1 MRSFLIIALVTVLM
15 ALPSVPARAGEP
27 TGRTTVITS
36 IRAVGSQLVVT
47 VTVPAGK
54 RRVTLE
60 TRPRLVR
67 GAWTPREARWS
78 ESAAAGEITFEL
90 PLGADTE
97 MVRVRDESEAEIGL
111 PAGFFSGSKEFAGT
125 KQTETAGMKT
135 AGPGGFAF
143 DNAVT
148 GVPTAIP
155 TAGATVDRAVVE
167 SDIWNVDGRTLY
179 FFNQQRGLQIVDLAD
194 PDRPVLTGTLPL
206 AVWGEQMYRLPAAT
220 ADGSVW
226 LALLA
231 QQGCSG
237 NASEVLL
244 VQVKEGRPSLAA
256 RLPVRGQIKET
267 RLVGNALYLASY
279 DWSQPEPLPVKDAK
293 GNITGYEY
301 QAWESRTVVTAYDL
315 ADPSRP
321 AAQPEVELPVSPDA
335 IMATDRF
342 LFVAVTGTRQPKDNE
357 RLAAWAVAGNHAVMV
372 FDISDPRGTVA
383 QRGFFLTAGR
393 VADKFKLGQLGKQGG
408 ALAVVSQ
415 VDGVSIPTEHINKDG
430 SVSSSWSWTPPQAVL
445 QTFSLADPSAP
456 TALGRLNLVTNESL
470 FGTRFSGDRAYIV
483 TFRRVDPLWIV
494 DLRDPVHPTVK
505 GELQIP
511 GYSTYLQPLA
521 DDTRLL
527 ALGVD
532 GSRTTVQLFDV
543 ADAAKPSLLSKVFLG
558 EGWSW
563 SEGNADEKAFQ
574 VFADAGLALV
584 PWQGQRSGSQAGQW
598 FQGMQLIDLDLRAG
612 TLKTRGV
619 IDHAI
624 QARRATLLGDR
635 IVSVSGQDLLTVE
648 ATDRDHPKTV
658 AQLPLS
664 TQVDRVFVAGNRL
677 VTLRDGGSAAGQVS
691 LASAAVPEKAIAT
704 VPLEALPII
713 GADRR
718 GDRLYVVQFRADT
731 WRNEATIV
739 SNAVVKKVA
748 RPWLERS
755 ITNFVA
761 VEVPPP
767 TVIIAVTNIVIR
779 EDLGT
784 DLRTTNVTVQGR
796 KFLAPASTNWV
807 ATTTTNTFPPSPDD
821 PTPSSHLLTWTR
833 PEFTPMPSTW
843 KTNAVV
849 DIEFISV
856 PPLLVTNWVA
866 ETSWESVRVPG
877 ASRFSVVEIGADTLR
892 LRSEVAFEN
901 PADFYGGALTALWP
915 GDKTIV
921 WTQRSGGYYWGGG
934 GPMIAFSKN
943 VAVADV
949 ATTGFAPGFTAGLP
963 ASRFWWGGWWGA
975 ETRDFLAFDVADP
988 AAPVLASRTRLGGTN
1003 DWNTFS
1009 DTFADGGKLFVG
1021 HQVSRYTAA
1030 TETSTIVT
1038 NQDGSLTK
1046 LPVWQP
1052 GTWEHR
1058 QFLDVLD
1065 FTDAAEP
1072 VVRAP
1077 VGFPGTLNGVSH
1089 GGALVYATGPDPKA
1103 PSDTAVQQL
1112 HALAYDGL
1120 QASLVASLPLPAA
1133 YPRPVLVRPDGQ
1145 VLLGRAAATTN
1156 ETPALETWAVSSAGR
1171 FDRYASLKLAV
1182 AADDLHAFGD
1192 LLVVSASDRFLS
1204 YNAADAAALAPIGE
1218 VDRPCAVWP
1227 DWAGADATAAT
1238 GLWLPRGGQ
1247 GLWHVPLRP

>member
-1 MRSFLIIALVTVLM
+1 M
-15 ALPSVPARAGEP
+15 
-27 TGRTTVITS
+27 
-36 IRAVGSQLVVT
+36 
-47 VTVPAGK
+47 
-54 RRVTLE
+54 
-60 TRPRLVR
+60 
-67 GAWTPREARWS
+67 
-78 ESAAAGEITFEL
+78 
-90 PLGADTE
+90 
-97 MVRVRDESEAEIGL
+97 
-111 PAGFFSGSKEFAGT
+111 
-125 KQTETAGMKT
+125 
-135 AGPGGFAF
+135 
-143 DNAVT
+143 
-148 GVPTAIP
+148 
-155 TAGATVDRAVVE
+155 
-167 SDIWNVDGRTLY
+167 
-179 FFNQQRGLQIVDLAD
+179 
-194 PDRPVLTGTLPL
+194 
-206 AVWGEQMYRLPAAT
+206 
-220 ADGSVW
+220 
-226 LALLA
+226 
-231 QQGCSG
+231 
-237 NASEVLL
+237 LL
-244 VQVKEGRPSLAA
+244 VQVKAGQPSLAG

-279 DWSQPEPLPVKDAK
+279 DWSQPEPRPVTDAK
-293 GNITGYEY
+293 GDITGYEY
-301 QAWESRTVVTAYDL
+301 QPWESRTVVTAYDL

-342 LFVAVTGTRQPKDNE
+342 LFVAVSGTRQPKDNE

-393 VADKFKLGQLGKQGG
+393 VADKFKLGQLGKQGA

-415 VDGVSIPTEHINKDG
+415 VDGVSVPTEHLNKDG
-430 SVSSSWSWTPPQAVL
+430 STWTSWSWNPPQAVL

-470 FGTRFSGDRAYIV
+470 FGTRFSGDRAYVV

-494 DLRDPVHPTVK
+494 DLSDPVHPTVK

-543 ADAAKPSLLSKVFLG
+543 ADAAKPALLSKVFLG

-584 PWQGQRSGSQAGQW
+584 PWQGQRSGAQAGQW

-612 TLKTRGV
+612 TLKARGV
-619 IDHAI
+619 IDHAM

-648 ATDRDHPKTV
+648 ASDRDRPKTV
-658 AQLPLS
+658 AELPLS
-664 TQVDRVFVAGNRL
+664 TQVDRVFVVGDRL
-677 VTLRDGGSAAGQVS
+677 VTLRDGGTVAGQVS
-691 LASAAVPEKAIAT
+691 LASAAAPEKAIAT
-704 VPLEALPII
+704 LPLEALPII

-718 GDRLYVVQFRADT
+718 GDSLYVVQFRADE
-731 WRNEATIV
+731 WRTEATII
-739 SNAVVKKVA
+739 SNAVVKKVGQ
-748 RPWLERS
+748 PPLEKLT
-755 ITNFVA
+755 TNFVV

-767 TVIIAVTNIVIR
+767 TVIIAVTNTFIR

-784 DLRTTNVTVQGR
+784 DLTTTNVTVQDR
-796 KFLAPASTNWV
+796 KFLLPASTNWV

-821 PTPSSHLLTWTR
+821 PAPASYRLTWIR

-843 KTNAVV
+843 QTNAVV
-849 DIEFISV
+849 EIEFIPV

-866 ETSWESVRVPG
+866 ETSWQSVRVPG
-877 ASRFSVVEIGADTLR
+877 ASRFSVVGLGADTLR
-892 LRSEVAFEN
+892 LRSQVSFEN

-915 GDKTIV
+915 GDKTVV
-921 WTQRSGGYYWGGG
+921 WTQRSGGYYWGGVRPVFALSRG
-934 GPMIAFSKN
+934 A
-943 VAVADV
+943 AVADV
-949 ATTGFAPGFTAGLP
+949 ATTGFAPGFTTGMPAG
-963 ASRFWWGGWWGA
+963 RFWWGGWYGS
-975 ETRDFLAFDVADP
+975 ETRDLLAFDVADP

-1003 DWNTFS
+1003 DWNSFS
-1009 DTFADGGKLFVG
+1009 DTFAADGKLFVG

-1030 TETSTIVT
+1030 PETVNTVT
-1038 NQDGSLTK
+1038 NMDGSLTR

-1065 FTDAAEP
+1065 FTDATEP

-1077 VGFPGTLNGVSH
+1077 VGFPGTLTGVSH
-1089 GGALVYATGPDPKA
+1089 DGSLVYATGPDPKA

-1120 QASLVASLPLPAA
+1120 QASLVTSLPLPAA
-1133 YPRPVLVRPDGQ
+1133 YPRPLLVRPDGQ

-1182 AADDLHAFGD
+1182 AADDLHVFGD

-1204 YNAADAAALAPIGE
+1204 FGAADATALVPVGE
-1218 VDRPCAVWP
+1218 ADRPCAVWP
-1227 DWAGADATAAT
+1227 DWAGADASPAT

>member
-1 MRSFLIIALVTVLM
+1 MRSFLSIALIALWV
-15 ALPSVPARAGEP
+15 ALPPAPARAGEP
-27 TGRTTVITS
+27 TGRATAITS
-36 IRAVGSQLVVT
+36 IRAVGSRLVVT
-47 VTVPAGK
+47 VAIPAGK

-78 ESAAAGEITFEL
+78 EAAAAGEITFEL
-90 PLGADTE
+90 PVGADTE
-97 MVRVRDESEAEIGL
+97 MVRVRDESEAEVGL
-111 PAGFFSGSKEFAGT
+111 PAGFFSGTKEFAGT
-125 KQTETAGMKT
+125 KQTETAFLKT
-135 AGPGGFAF
+135 AGPGVIAF
-143 DNAVT
+143 DNAAA
-148 GVPTAIP
+148 GIP
-155 TAGATVDRAVVE
+155 TTGTPADRAVVE
-167 SDIWNVDGRTLY
+167 SDIWNVDGRTVY
-179 FFNQQRGLQIVDLAD
+179 FFNQQRGLQVIDLAD
-194 PDRPVLTGTLPL
+194 ADHPVLTGTLPL

-244 VQVKEGRPSLAA
+244 VQVKAGRPSLAG

-267 RLVGNALYLASY
+267 RLVGNALYIASY
-279 DWSQPEPLPVKDAK
+279 DWSQPEPRPVTDAQ

-301 QAWESRTVVTAYDL
+301 QPWESRTVVTAYDL

-342 LFVAVTGTRQPKDNE
+342 LFVAVSGTRQPKDNE
-357 RLAAWAVAGNHAVMV
+357 RPAAWAVAGNHAVMV
-372 FDISDPRGTVA
+372 FDISDPRGAVA

-393 VADKFKLGQLGKQGG
+393 VADKFKLGPLGKQGG

-415 VDGVSIPTEHINKDG
+415 VDGVSIPTEHLNKDG
-430 SVSSSWSWTPPQAVL
+430 SAWTSWSWTPPQTVL

-456 TALGRLNLVTNESL
+456 IALGRLNLVTNESL
-470 FGTRFSGDRAYIV
+470 FGTRFSGDRAYVV

-494 DLRDPVHPTVK
+494 DLSDPVHPTVK

-543 ADAAKPSLLSKVFLG
+543 ADAAKPALLSKVFLG

-563 SEGNADEKAFQ
+563 SEGNTDEKAFQ

-584 PWQGQRSGSQAGQW
+584 PWQGRRSGAQAGQW

-612 TLKTRGV
+612 TLKARGV
-619 IDHAI
+619 IDHAM

-648 ATDRDHPKTV
+648 ASDRDRPKTV
-658 AQLPLS
+658 AELPLS
-664 TQVDRVFVAGNRL
+664 TQVDRVFVVGDRL
-677 VTLRDGGSAAGQVS
+677 VTLRDGSTVAGQID
-691 LASAAVPEKAIAT
+691 LASASAPEKAIAT
-704 VPLEALPII
+704 LPLEALPII

-718 GDRLYVVQFRADT
+718 GDSLYVVQFRADG
-731 WRNEATIV
+731 WRTEATII
-739 SNAVVKKVA
+739 SNAVVKKIGQ
-748 RPWLERS
+748 PPLEKLT
-755 ITNFVA
+755 TNFVV

-767 TVIIAVTNIVIR
+767 TVIIAVTNTFIR
-779 EDLGT
+779 QDLGS
-784 DLRTTNVTVQGR
+784 DLTTTNVTVQDR
-796 KFLAPASTNWV
+796 KFLMPASTRWV
-807 ATTTTNTFPPSPDD
+807 TTTTTTTFPPSPDD
-821 PTPSSHLLTWTR
+821 PVPASYRLTWIR

-843 KTNAVV
+843 QTNAMV
-849 DIEFISV
+849 DIEFIPV
-856 PPLLVTNWVA
+856 PPLRVTNWVA
-866 ETSWESVRVPG
+866 ETSWQSVRVPG
-877 ASRFSVVEIGADTLR
+877 ASRFSVVELGADTLR
-892 LRSEVAFEN
+892 LRSQMAFEN
-901 PADFYGGALTALWP
+901 PADFYGGALKALWP
-915 GDKTIV
+915 GDKTVV
-921 WTQRSGGYYWGGG
+921 WTQRSSGYSWGGG
-934 GPMIAFSKN
+934 GPMTPFSKN

-949 ATTGFAPGFTAGLP
+949 AVPGFAPGFTTGMSAD
-963 ASRFWWGGWWGA
+963 RFWWGGWYGS
-975 ETRDFLAFDVADP
+975 ETRDLLAFDVADP

-1003 DWNTFS
+1003 DWNRFS
-1009 DTFADGGKLFVG
+1009 DTFVADGKLFVG
-1021 HQVSRYTAA
+1021 HQVSRYSAA
-1030 TETSTIVT
+1030 PETVTIVT
-1038 NQDGSLTK
+1038 NKDGSLTR

-1072 VVRAP
+1072 VVRTP
-1077 VGFPGTLNGVSH
+1077 VGFPGTLSGVSH
-1089 GGALVYATGPDPKA
+1089 DGSLVYATGPDPKA

-1120 QASLVASLPLPAA
+1120 QASLVTSLPLPAA
-1133 YPRPVLVRPDGQ
+1133 YPRPLLVRPDGQ

-1182 AADDLHAFGD
+1182 AADDLHVFGD

-1204 YNAADAAALAPIGE
+1204 FGAADATALVPVGE

-1227 DWAGADATAAT
+1227 DWAGADASPAT